1 VTTQRGLLESVPE
14 ACFPMLIAP
23 FALLLAQAQAPA
35 AAPARPVPTGPF
47 VALEVTQ
54 GRNDL
59 GTITIAL
66 NPEKAPITVKN
77 FLDYVHSGYYDGTV
91 FHRVI
96 PGFMIQGG
104 GFTPD
109 IKEKPAGQPIRN
121 EASNGLRNTR
131 GTVAMARLDAA
142 NSATSQFF
150 INLRPNYNL
159 DFGIR
164 GAGYA
169 VFGEVVEGMDV
180 VDHIGTVPTTPRGQY
195 ENVPEV
201 AVVIKQAREVQAPAS
216 LAPPATA
223 PSAPQPPAEPP
234 KP

>member
-1 VTTQRGLLESVPE
+1 MHL
-14 ACFPMLIAP
+14 
-23 FALLLAQAQAPA
+23 ALLALVLALAQAPPA
-35 AAPARPVPTGPF
+35 AAPPPKPAPTGPF
-47 VALEVTQ
+47 VAFEVTQ
-54 GRNDL
+54 GRNAI

-66 NPEKAPITVKN
+66 SPEKAPITVKN
-77 FLDYVHSGYYDGTV
+77 FLEYVRSGYYDGTV

-109 IKEKPAGQPIRN
+109 IKEKPGGEPIKN
-121 EASNGLRNTR
+121 EASNGLRNSR
-131 GTVAMARLDAA
+131 GTIAMARLDAP
-142 NSATSQFF
+142 NSATSQFY
-150 INLRPNYNL
+150 INLRANHAL
-159 DFGIR
+159 DYAIR

-180 VDHIGTVPTTPRGQY
+180 VDRIATVPTTRRGPY

-201 AVVIKQAREVQAPAS
+201 AVVIKQAREVPAPAS
-216 LAPPATA
+216 LAQPVVAQPA
-223 PSAPQPPAEPP
+223 AEPP

>member
-1 VTTQRGLLESVPE
+1 MHVALL
-14 ACFPMLIAP
+14 
-23 FALLLAQAQAPA
+23 ALLLAQAPPAAQAPPK
-35 AAPARPVPTGPF
+35 PAPTGPF
-47 VALEVTQ
+47 VALEVAQ
-54 GRNDL
+54 GRNAL
-59 GTITIAL
+59 GTIVIAL
-66 NPEKAPITVKN
+66 YPDKAPVTVKN
-77 FLDYVHSGYYDGTV
+77 FLDYVRSGYYDGTV

-109 IKEKPAGQPIRN
+109 IKEKPAGEPIKN
-121 EASNGLRNTR
+121 EARNGLRNVR
-131 GTVAMARLDAA
+131 GTVAMARLDAP
-142 NSATSQFF
+142 NSAKSEFF
-150 INLRPNYNL
+150 INLRPNYTL

-180 VDHIGTVPTTPRGQY
+180 VDRIAAVPTTRRGPY

-201 AVVIKQAREVQAPAS
+201 AVAIKQAREVPAPAS
-216 LAPPATA
+216 LAQPAAAPPLA
-223 PSAPQPPAEPP
+223 QPPAEPP

>member
-1 VTTQRGLLESVPE
+1 
-14 ACFPMLIAP
+14 MLFALV
-23 FALLLAQAQAPA
+23 ALLLAQAPAPA
-35 AAPARPVPTGPF
+35 AAPPKPSPKGPF

-54 GRNDL
+54 GRNTL
-59 GTITIAL
+59 GTITIGL
-66 NPEKAPITVKN
+66 YSDKAPATVKN
-77 FLDYVHSGYYDGTV
+77 FLDYVHSGFYDGTI

-104 GFTPD
+104 GLTPD
-109 IKEKPAGQPIRN
+109 VKEKTGGEPIKN
-121 EASNGLRNTR
+121 EANNGLRNAR
-131 GTVAMARLDAA
+131 GTVAMARLDAP

-150 INLRPNYNL
+150 INLRPNYTL
-159 DFGIR
+159 DYGIR

-180 VDHIGTVPTTPRGQY
+180 VDKISAVSTTRRGQY

-201 AVVIKQAREVQAPAS
+201 AVVIKQAREVPAPAP
-216 LAPPATA
+216 LTQPA
-223 PSAPQPPAEPP
+223 APQPVSQPPPQPP

>member
-1 VTTQRGLLESVPE
+1 MLL
-14 ACFPMLIAP
+14 
-23 FALLLAQAQAPA
+23 ALLAVVVAQAQPPA
-35 AAPARPVPTGPF
+35 APPPKPVPTGPF
-47 VALEVTQ
+47 VALEVAQ
-54 GRNDL
+54 GHTDL

-66 NPEKAPITVKN
+66 YPDKAPVTVKN
-77 FLDYVHSGYYDGTV
+77 FLGYVRSGYYDGTI

-96 PGFMIQGG
+96 PGFMAQGG

-109 IKEKPAGQPIRN
+109 VKEKPAGEPIKN
-121 EASNGLRNTR
+121 EASNGLRNAR
-131 GTVAMARLDAA
+131 GTVAMARLDAP

-150 INLRPNYNL
+150 INLRPNYTL

-169 VFGEVVEGMDV
+169 VFGEVVEGMAV
-180 VDHIGTVPTTPRGQY
+180 VDKIAAVPTTRRGPY

-201 AVVIKQAREVQAPAS
+201 AVVVKQAHEVPAPAS
-216 LAPPATA
+216 LTQPAAPQPA
-223 PSAPQPPAEPP
+223 SQPPAEPP

>member
-1 VTTQRGLLESVPE
+1 
-14 ACFPMLIAP
+14 
-23 FALLLAQAQAPA
+23 
-35 AAPARPVPTGPF
+35 

-54 GRNDL
+54 GRGAL

-77 FLDYVHSGYYDGTV
+77 FLEYVRSGYYDGTV

-96 PGFMIQGG
+96 PGFMVQGG

-109 IKEKPAGQPIRN
+109 IKEKAGRDPIRN
-121 EASNGLRNTR
+121 EASNGLRNAR
-131 GTVAMARLDAA
+131 GTIAMARLDAP
-142 NSATSQFF
+142 NSATSQFY
-150 INLRPNYNL
+150 INLRNNHTL
-159 DFGIR
+159 DYAIR

-169 VFGEVVEGMDV
+169 VFGEVIEGMDV
-180 VDHIGTVPTTPRGQY
+180 VDRIAVVPTTRRGPH

-201 AVVIKQAREVQAPAS
+201 AVVIKQAREVPAPPVVPQPAS
-216 LAPPATA
+216 
-223 PSAPQPPAEPP
+223 EPT